1 MSTTIHLRKKPEYY
15 NSIEECS
22 SNERKRVN
30 TNYRYK
36 NFNQLYFTAGDV
48 EQFYLYR
55 DYTNS
60 ICEKNV
66 NLSDNIFEGYN
77 LNIWEKNKNL
87 NSLSVDNTF
96 KYMFNKLKKG
106 IFVKIHDNKLKV
118 FLPFSK
124 KSFVNEWSDNINIDP
139 KFGNMY
145 NFVKYI
151 NGLMN
156 KNYKIRISKYKENW
170 YANNCL
176 LRYEYPMNEGDT
188 NVANMFSILKL
199 LCESRDVPNIEF
211 FINRRD
217 FPVIRKDE
225 MEAYDDMFGDVKL
238 LSHNYNKYSPILS
251 MVTTDKNGDI
261 PIPTGDDIARV
272 FSYESKY
279 FQKSCKNFPSVD
291 TFKKVKWKDKIKT
304 AVFRGASTG
313 CGVTIE
319 TNMRLKVSYLSVI
332 TKSDN
337 DIPLLDA
344 GITKWQLRPRKLKNQ
359 KYLKTIDVKELSKK
373 GIDLVKFM
381 SPLDQSKHKYIIH
394 IDGHVSAFRLSLEL
408 SMGSC
413 LLLVNSKYEL
423 WFRKLL
429 KPMIHYIPIKE
440 DLSDLVEK
448 IKWCRLNDKKC
459 KKIAKNAVKFY
470 KKYLQKDGILDYLQ
484 NTLVEIKRKTGNYF
498 YNIITPLEQQLGYES
513 KSDIIIHK
521 TDISNKYFNEIPLQ
535 SRSYGLLKGIQMAID
550 TVINRGDIKKLF
562 RVGDN
567 IFRNKIVTINKYTIS
582 KFNFIV
588 KNTSDNEKNKE
599 NIHESFICK
608 NVINELVKYV
618 PNFSYYFGKYD
629 NNLVMEHINGL
640 TFEKWIKS
648 DKFNMADYLFIL
660 IQIALSLQFAQ
671 QYCGFVHYDLTPWN
685 IVIQEVKIP
694 VTFDYILGHNKVYQ
708 IKTKYIP
715 VIIDYGKSHVIYKN
729 IHYGF
734 INMYK
739 ISTIQ
744 DILSI
749 LITSLNLIVNN
760 EYSLRKCDKKD
771 IINLLNFISNT
782 KYRNEPFKNINDV
795 KKFIELSRNYN
806 ELTNRN
812 KHELENLNPLDFI
825 NYIESQF
832 KRKFKNKMSYK
843 IVDECTLRLNKGHSK
858 QVYNYIFSS
867 NINEKTQSYGSVLE
881 NFLNC
886 QLEEL
891 DNPFFRYYTVQNL
904 YNFIESIWEVFNR
917 FLINNNIDI
926 NNYKKIYNKC
936 VLKLDKY
943 NEQTK
948 KMENK
953 DVKYKVKNI
962 DFIDNYS
969 DSILSNPYEVLDILE
984 KNKTIKDSDIDII
997 DYLIIVQEV
1006 LTNKQRFK
1014 LSTIVKEYYIDNFKE
1029 LLQVYSINI
1038 RKNMADIC
1046 TTKFMSKTLYKQNID
1061 FLNSVKCDNK
1071 INSNV
1076 LKYKVLYEKIFKI
1089 IK

>member
-1 MSTTIHLRKKPEYY
+1 
-15 NSIEECS
+15 
-22 SNERKRVN
+22 
-30 TNYRYK
+30 
-36 NFNQLYFTAGDV
+36 
-48 EQFYLYR
+48 
-55 DYTNS
+55 
-60 ICEKNV
+60 
-66 NLSDNIFEGYN
+66 
-77 LNIWEKNKNL
+77 
-87 NSLSVDNTF
+87 
-96 KYMFNKLKKG
+96 MFNKLKKG

-124 KSFVNEWSDNINIDP
+124 KSFVNEWSSNINIDP
-139 KFGNMY
+139 RFGDMY

-156 KNYKIRISKYKENW
+156 KNYKIRISKNVENW

-199 LCESRDVPNIEF
+199 LCESRNIPDIEF

-217 FPVIRKDE
+217 FPVIRNDG
-225 MEAYDDMFGDVKL
+225 MEAYDDMFGDIEL
-238 LSHNYNKYSPILS
+238 LSHNYNTYSPILS
-251 MVTTDKNGDI
+251 MVTTDKNADI
-261 PIPTGDDIARV
+261 PIPTGDDISRI
-272 FSYESKY
+272 FSYEGKY

-291 TFKKVKWKDKIKT
+291 KFKDIKWKHKVPT

-337 DIPLLDA
+337 KDIPLLDA

-359 KYLKTIDVKELSKK
+359 KYLKTIDVDNLKKK
-373 GIDLVKFM
+373 GVDLVKFM
-381 SPLDQSKHKYIIH
+381 SPLDQAKHKYIIH

-413 LLLVNSKYEL
+413 ILLVNSKYEL

-440 DLSDLVEK
+440 DLSDLIEK

-484 NTLVEIKRKTGNYF
+484 NTLVEIKRKTGDYF
-498 YNIITPLEQQLGYES
+498 YNIITPLEQQLEYES
-513 KSDIIIHK
+513 KSNVMPK
-521 TDISNKYFNEIPLQ
+521 KDISNKYFNEIPSQ
-535 SRSYGLLKGIQMAID
+535 SRTYGLLKGIEMAVNN
-550 TVINRGDIKKLF
+550 VIYRGDIKNLF
-562 RVGDN
+562 KAGHS
-567 IFRNKIVTINKYTIS
+567 IFRNKIVNINKYTIS
-582 KFNFIV
+582 KFSFIV

-629 NNLVMEHINGL
+629 NNLIMEYIKGY

-648 DKFNMADYLFIL
+648 DKFNMTDYLFIL
-660 IQIALSLQFAQ
+660 IQISLSLQFAQ

-685 IVIQEVKIP
+685 IVIQEIKVP
-694 VTFDYILGHNKVYQ
+694 VTFDYMLGHNKIYQ

-734 INMYK
+734 VNMYK
-739 ISTIQ
+739 MSTIQ

-760 EYSLRKCDKKD
+760 EYSLRKCDEKD
-771 IINLLNFISNT
+771 IIRLLNFISNT
-782 KYRNEPFKNINDV
+782 KYRNDTFRNINDV

-806 ELTNRN
+806 ELINRN
-812 KHELENLNPLDFI
+812 KYELESLHPLDFI

-832 KRKFKNKMSYK
+832 KYKFNYKMPYK
-843 IVDECTLRLNKGHSK
+843 IVEEGTLLLNKGHPK
-858 QVYNYIFSS
+858 QVCDYIFSA
-867 NINEKTQSYGSVLE
+867 NLTEQIQSYLSVLE

-886 QLEEL
+886 ELEDI

-904 YNFIESIWEVFNR
+904 YNFIDSVWKDFNR
-917 FLINNNIDI
+917 FLMINKIDS
-926 NNYKKIYNKC
+926 NNYEKIYSKC
-936 VLKLDKY
+936 VCKLDKY
-943 NEQTK
+943 NEDTK
-948 KMENK
+948 KIEPK
-953 DVKYKVKNI
+953 IVKYTVKNI

-969 DSILSNPYEVLDILE
+969 DDILSKPYKVLEILE
-984 KNKTIKDSDIDII
+984 KTKNIKESDIDYI
-997 DYLIIVQEV
+997 DYLLIIQEV

-1014 LSTIVKEYYIDNFKE
+1014 LPTIVKEYYIDNFKD
-1029 LLQVYSINI
+1029 LLEVYSINI

-1046 TTKFMSKTLYKQNID
+1046 TTKYMAKNIYNKNIE
-1061 FLNSVKCDNK
+1061 FLNSVKCDK
-1071 INSNV
+1071 INSDI
-1076 LKYKVLYEKIFKI
+1076 LKYKVLYEKILNI